1 MVASLLFDKIV
12 RYLYYRDGDNYL
24 NSCVFDLFVLQKKT
38 VQRCMVFS
46 AFYVRSVEEDDLKEN
61 PAK

>member
-1 MVASLLFDKIV
+1 MGFITLLFDKNT
-12 RYLYYRDGDNYL
+12 RGMYYRDGGNYL

-46 AFYVRSVEEDDLKEN
+46 AFFDARSVEWMI
-61 PAK
+61 